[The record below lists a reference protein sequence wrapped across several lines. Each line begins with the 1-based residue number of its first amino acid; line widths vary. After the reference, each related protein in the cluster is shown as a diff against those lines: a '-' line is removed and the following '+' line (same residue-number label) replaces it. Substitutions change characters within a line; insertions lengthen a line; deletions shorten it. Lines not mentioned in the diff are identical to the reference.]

1 MKKLLLFL
9 FILSSSI
16 SSYSILNAV
25 WDEEVNNEIQEYNS
39 SDYDPWIPLDWIK
52 EDWTFGE

>member
-25 WDEEVNNEIQEYNS
+25 WDQEVNNEIQEYNS
-39 SDYDPWIPLDWIK
+39 SDYDPWISLDWIK